1 MLQCKAKVRKNQ
13 RMMNGRERTWRASI
27 WNCAV
32 VGRGLPYQQRREG
45 EDQFDSIPFR
55 FPLRSVASPSRAP
68 PGGAAAGVA
77 RRGREGDAEDRE
89 GAAGGWSGGGDAGGG
104 RRRAR
109 RRDGVGWSRRVSV
122 ACVRCVR
129 VCGVRGRAGLTVRGY
144 AECPRS
150 GTRHS
155 SFFIF
160 FIFSKGL
167 LARQWAC
174 TKTLPSVF
182 YKTLGKEILY
192 RVLYRNTRQ
201 TTLIFYVYL

>member
-1 MLQCKAKVRKNQ
+1 VAPPGGAAAGVAR
-13 RMMNGRERTWRASI
+13 RGPEGDAE
-27 WNCAV
+27 
-32 VGRGLPYQQRREG
+32 GRGHAAG
-45 EDQFDSIPFR
+45 
-55 FPLRSVASPSRAP
+55 VCGGGAVAP

-109 RRDGVGWSRRVSV
+109 RRDGVAWSRRVSV

>member
-1 MLQCKAKVRKNQ
+1 MRTNSTRFRSDSRSARWP
-13 RMMNGRERTWRASI
+13 RRRGR
-27 WNCAV
+27 
-32 VGRGLPYQQRREG
+32 RRCG
-45 EDQFDSIPFR
+45 G
-55 FPLRSVASPSRAP
+55 VAP

-109 RRDGVGWSRRVSV
+109 RRDGVAWSRRVSV

-167 LARQWAC
+167 LARQWAAEC
-174 TKTLPSVF
+174 FLQDTRQRDTLPSV
-182 YKTLGKEILY
+182 I
-192 RVLYRNTRQ
+192 
-201 TTLIFYVYL
+201 